1 MSVAKIARLK
11 KMKPAFTKPFCSVY
25 IVSEGSMGETVLP
38 ISRHWMMCAIMNRFR
53 AINAAARHR
62 LVFDLRTPVL
72 L

>member
-11 KMKPAFTKPFCSVY
+11 KMKPAFTNPFCSVY

-38 ISRHWMMCAIMNRFR
+38 VNRHWIMCATMNRFR
-53 AINAAARHR
+53 RINAAARHR
-62 LVFDLRTPVL
+62 LVFDSRMPVL